1 MNNHPFSFAGGEILT
16 MMGATWFV
24 SYSYYEKIDKTHTNW
39 QLVKTA
45 NMSKSKYLNSRN
57 YHKFW
62 LEQVLSMDEDRLN
75 TNTLQIDAY
84 ETKRMASELLA
95 IM

>member
-45 NMSKSKYLNSRN
+45 NMRKSKYLNSRN